1 LRRPKAYEKANKAHA
16 MDNLRRKKVTQKN
29 SGRKQLR
36 RTILKRA
43 AAKTTSGILRL
54 SFSAADIAN
63 ACAFAWEEGRRKCL
77 ACLTKQLRGNKAATN
92 VVWFCIYGGKKPP
105 QHQS

>member
-1 LRRPKAYEKANKAHA
+1 
-16 MDNLRRKKVTQKN
+16 
-29 SGRKQLR
+29 
-36 RTILKRA
+36 LKRA

-77 ACLTKQLRGNKAATN
+77 ACLTSNCVGIR
-92 VVWFCIYGGKKPP
+92 PP
-105 QHQS
+105 QMLYGFAFTAEKSRRNISRN